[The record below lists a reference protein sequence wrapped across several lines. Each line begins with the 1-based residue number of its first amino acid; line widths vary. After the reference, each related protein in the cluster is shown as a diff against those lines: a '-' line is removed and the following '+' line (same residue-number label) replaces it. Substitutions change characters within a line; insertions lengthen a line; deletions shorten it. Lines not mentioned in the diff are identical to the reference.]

1 MTPATFT
8 ARLVRQL
15 RREGYAFSYSI
26 LRAFTARRWQEIR
39 EEPDVELWTLVF
51 VESGHARKATDGDK

>member
-15 RREGYAFSYSI
+15 RREGYAFAYSA
-26 LRAFTARRWQEIR
+26 LRGFTARRWQEIR
-39 EEPDVELWTLVF
+39 KEPDVELWTLVF
-51 VESGHARKATDGDK
+51 IESGRASMTA